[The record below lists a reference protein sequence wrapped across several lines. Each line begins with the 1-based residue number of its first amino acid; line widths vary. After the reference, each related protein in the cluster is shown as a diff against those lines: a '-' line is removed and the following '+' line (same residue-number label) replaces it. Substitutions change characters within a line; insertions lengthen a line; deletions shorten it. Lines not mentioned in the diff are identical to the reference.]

1 MVKYFPKG
9 IYLQVDFPSINFLNG
24 NFPNVQYPKGQV
36 RPSKAPQAAI
46 GAECCGQ
53 DGIEVLAPQLEQA
66 RGRAL
71 WLGQTWENVFGKLP
85 NILKITWT
93 VPSNDFITVLY
104 RYPLTPELDHVRK
117 HVLPKIMKH
126 PLALPFKHPVDAIT
140 EGIYPDYFLV
150 SLFYYKL

>member
-93 VPSNDFITVLY
+93 VPSNDYITVLY
-104 RYPLTPELDHVRK
+104 CTVQVSADPRAQNLRQGIVMKTSFGTRVSQMG
-117 HVLPKIMKH
+117 LPS
-126 PLALPFKHPVDAIT
+126 FVDID
-140 EGIYPDYFLV
+140 IFDLKYYFI
-150 SLFYYKL
+150 